1 MFNIDDF
8 SRQCNKQSASTLMFD
23 NRKTKEVDLKIQSEI
38 KQIST
43 DEGQYFQVNIYNSV
57 DAVLRIARLSVL
69 KCIKKACITHSDECY
84 ETILYPDEND
94 DIGFV
99 KNAIEVAMREDVT
112 HNYSRARQSMI
123 KRMLEEAPNPKKLYD
138 DAITYLYGIDQ
149 RAALDNLRLCIEQ
162 LLKETL
168 GNTKPLEKQKD
179 EFGKYLKSKGL
190 SSEIRTQT
198 LNTLD
203 SFTRYQNNNV
213 KHNFKDEYAEMD
225 FVFSMGESLIKVL
238 KL

>member
-1 MFNIDDF
+1 M
-8 SRQCNKQSASTLMFD
+8 LD
-23 NRKTKEVDLKIQSEI
+23 NRKTKEIDLKIASEM
-38 KQIST
+38 KLISA
-43 DEGQYFQVNIYNSV
+43 DEGQYFQVKIYDSV
-57 DAVLRIARLSVL
+57 DAVLKIARLSVL
-69 KCIKKACITHSDECY
+69 KCIKETRMTHNDECY
-84 ETILYPDEND
+84 EAILYPDENY

-99 KNAIEVAMREDVT
+99 KNSIDVAMREDLT
-112 HNYSRARQSMI
+112 YNYSRARQSMI
-123 KRMLEEAPNPKKLYD
+123 KGMLEETPNPKKLYD
-138 DAITYLYGIDQ
+138 DAVTYLYGIDQ
-149 RAALDNLRLCIEQ
+149 RAALDSLRLCIEQ

-168 GNTKPLEKQKD
+168 GNSKPLEKQKD

-190 SSEIRTQT
+190 SSEIRTQA

>member
-1 MFNIDDF
+1 MQN
-8 SRQCNKQSASTLMFD
+8 SW
-23 NRKTKEVDLKIQSEI
+23 KTKEIDLKIKSMI
-38 KQIST
+38 NQISA
-43 DEGQYFQVNIYNSV
+43 DEGQYFQVKIYDSV
-57 DAVLRIARLSVL
+57 DAVLKIARLSVL
-69 KCIKKACITHSDECY
+69 KCIKETRMTHNDECY
-84 ETILYPDEND
+84 EAILYPDESY

-112 HNYSRARQSMI
+112 YNYSRARQSMI
-123 KRMLEEAPNPKKLYD
+123 KGMLEETPNPKKLYD
-138 DAITYLYGIDQ
+138 DAVTYLYGIDQ
-149 RAALDNLRLCIEQ
+149 RAALNSLRLCIEQ

-168 GNTKPLEKQKD
+168 GNSKPFEKQKD

-190 SSEIRTQT
+190 SSEIRTQA

>member
-1 MFNIDDF
+1 MQDD
-8 SRQCNKQSASTLMFD
+8 
-23 NRKTKEVDLKIQSEI
+23 RKTKEIDLKIESEI
-38 KQIST
+38 NQIPY
-43 DEGQYFQVNIYNSV
+43 DEGLYFQVKIYDSV
-57 DAVLRIARLSVL
+57 DAVLKIARLSVL
-69 KCIKKACITHSDECY
+69 KCIKETRMTHNDECY
-84 ETILYPDEND
+84 EAILYPDENY

-99 KNAIEVAMREDVT
+99 KNFIDVAMREDLT
-112 HNYSRARQSMI
+112 YNYSRARQSMI
-123 KRMLEEAPNPKKLYD
+123 KGMLEETPNPKKLYD
-138 DAITYLYGIDQ
+138 DAVTYLYGIDQ
-149 RAALDNLRLCIEQ
+149 RAALDSLRLCIEQ

-168 GNTKPLEKQKD
+168 GNSKLLEKQKD

-190 SSEIRTQT
+190 SSEIRTQA

>member
-1 MFNIDDF
+1 M
-8 SRQCNKQSASTLMFD
+8 QD
-23 NRKTKEVDLKIQSEI
+23 NRKTKDIDLKIASEM
-38 KQIST
+38 KLISA
-43 DEGQYFQVNIYNSV
+43 DEGQYFQVKIYDSV
-57 DAVLRIARLSVL
+57 DAVLKIARLSVL
-69 KCIKKACITHSDECY
+69 ECIKEARITHNDECY
-84 ETILYPDEND
+84 EAILYPDENY

-112 HNYSRARQSMI
+112 HNYSMARQSMI
-123 KRMLEEAPNPKKLYD
+123 KGMLEETPNPKKLYD
-138 DAITYLYGIDQ
+138 DAVTYLYGIDQ
-149 RAALDNLRLCIEQ
+149 RAALDSLRLCIEQ

-168 GNTKPLEKQKD
+168 GNSKPLEKQKD
-179 EFGKYLKSKGL
+179 EFGKYLKAKGL
-190 SSEIRTQT
+190 SSEIRTQA

>member
-1 MFNIDDF
+1 M
-8 SRQCNKQSASTLMFD
+8 QD
-23 NRKTKEVDLKIQSEI
+23 NRKTKDIDLKIASEM
-38 KQIST
+38 KLISA
-43 DEGQYFQVNIYNSV
+43 DEGQYFQVKIYDSV
-57 DAVLRIARLSVL
+57 DAVLKIARLSVL
-69 KCIKKACITHSDECY
+69 ECIKEARITHNDECY
-84 ETILYPDEND
+84 EAILYSDENY

-123 KRMLEEAPNPKKLYD
+123 KGMLAETPNPKKLYN
-138 DAITYLYGIDQ
+138 DAVTYLYGIDQ

-162 LLKETL
+162 LLKGTL
-168 GNTKPLEKQKD
+168 GNSKPLEKQKD
-179 EFGKYLKSKGL
+179 EFGKYLKAKGL
-190 SSEIRTQT
+190 SSEIRTQA